1 MDETSLNPTPVV
13 CVYYWCCVLM
23 CFCSSLG
30 DTVQMEPIGL
40 LPREE
45 NPMQCHQ
52 SGVTTF
58 NCNNKLCVSSMIGF
72 HVNLQVYSLISIWN
86 MVWCQERCH
95 WSQLK
100 CILDASLV
108 CFSSGHQPKHWEL
121 RDTWVLQNGW
131 YRTQHI
137 CPLMICFHVLLQFAL
152 KTGVDGGDKS
162 SATNLPSGVETFNC
176 ENDIECSIYVL

>member
-1 MDETSLNPTPVV
+1 
-13 CVYYWCCVLM
+13 
-23 CFCSSLG
+23 
-30 DTVQMEPIGL
+30 MEPIGL

-45 NPMQCHQ
+45 NPVQCHQ

-58 NCNNKLCVSSMIGF
+58 NCNNKLRVSSMIGF

-100 CILDASLV
+100 FISDASLV
-108 CFSSGHQPKHWEL
+108 CFSSGRQPKHWEL

-152 KTGVDGGDKS
+152 KSGVDGGDKS

>member
-58 NCNNKLCVSSMIGF
+58 NCNNKLRVSSMIGF
-72 HVNLQVYSLISIWN
+72 HVNLQVYSLISI
-86 MVWCQERCH
+86 
-95 WSQLK
+95 
-100 CILDASLV
+100 
-108 CFSSGHQPKHWEL
+108 
-121 RDTWVLQNGW
+121 
-131 YRTQHI
+131 
-137 CPLMICFHVLLQFAL
+137 
-152 KTGVDGGDKS
+152 
-162 SATNLPSGVETFNC
+162 
-176 ENDIECSIYVL
+176 